1 MHYNALA
8 LLHLYFSTYSDE
20 VIKLDLLLDYIHVQ
34 KGDTIGISFRWGNP
48 IQQLG
53 DIPLGSKECTAA
65 TVGLTLS
72 NPGSVAFGSVLETE
86 SKFDMC
92 RHYSVLAEVVYLLNH
107 TGTGIFHS
115 SYKGM

>member
-1 MHYNALA
+1 MHYNALV
-8 LLHLYFSTYSDE
+8 LFHRYISTFSGE
-20 VIKLDLLLDYIHVQ
+20 IIKLDLLMHYIHVQ
-34 KGDTIGISFRWGNP
+34 QGDTIGIQFRWQNP
-48 IQQLG
+48 IQTLG

-72 NPGSVAFGSVLETE
+72 NPGSVEFGSVLKIE

-92 RHYSVLAEVVYLLNH
+92 RHYSILADVVYLLNR

-115 SYKGM
+115 S